1 VSLLSL
7 PSVASAVSLLLS
19 SEEGEHASSFLGLPL
34 TVWQALNLILFL
46 AVLIYFV
53 AKPMSAAFRKRQ
65 DEIEARRREA
75 EKQRASVER
84 LSADIR
90 ERTAKLERE
99 IDEIRKQGV
108 AEGQS
113 ARAELAA
120 RADEEVV
127 RVGRE
132 AKEEIDRRM
141 TAAREDLRKAAAEL
155 TASSAE
161 GILSREINDADRQR
175 LLTESVEN
183 LKASR

>member
-1 VSLLSL
+1 MSLSVL
-7 PSVASAVSLLLS
+7 PSIAPAISLLLS
-19 SEEGEHASSFLGLPL
+19 SEEGGHASSFLGLPI

-65 DEIEARRREA
+65 DEIEERRREA

-90 ERTAKLERE
+90 ERTARLERE
-99 IDEIRKQGV
+99 IEEIRRQGV
-108 AEGQS
+108 AEGQA

-120 RADEEVV
+120 RADVEVV

-132 AKEEIDRRM
+132 AKEEIERRVA
-141 TAAREDLRKAAAEL
+141 AAREDLQRAAADL
-155 TASSAE
+155 TASTAE
-161 GILSREINDADRQR
+161 TILSREINDADRQR
-175 LLTESVEN
+175 LLSESVES

>member
-1 VSLLSL
+1 VTLFALPVSALLS
-7 PSVASAVSLLLS
+7 ALLS
-19 SEEGEHASSFLGLPL
+19 SEEEGHASSWLGLPITL
-34 TVWQALNLILFL
+34 WQALNLVLFL

-65 DEIEARRREA
+65 EEIEERRRQA
-75 EKQRASVER
+75 EKQRADVDR
-84 LSADIR
+84 LSSDIR

-108 AEGQS
+108 AEGEA

-141 TAAREDLRKAAAEL
+141 AAAREDLRRAAADL

-161 GILSREINDADRQR
+161 AILAREINDADRKR
-175 LLTESVEN
+175 LLSESLETM
-183 LKASR
+183 KASR